1 MKKIIDILSAYEN
14 GQIKKSDFI
23 QEMYEAHHKGL
34 FDYADHLK
42 KTNIKKIEI
51 EDDRVVMTSRDRG
64 ARMLC
69 VPGDYRVA
77 PIETLNFFDYE
88 KSDSTIMNG
97 LIEEGFVFFDI
108 GANIGW
114 HSINLALAHR
124 SAQIHSFEP
133 IPTTY
138 KFLERNLKLNRL
150 SNVTTYNFGF
160 SDRSGEF
167 DFYFY
172 KEGSG
177 NASSA
182 NLSNREDVQ
191 VCKCQVRTLD
201 DFTAEFNTKVD
212 FIKCDVEGAEFL
224 VYKGGLETL
233 KRDKPIVFSEI
244 LRKWSAKFNYDPN
257 EIFSLFHELGYQAF
271 TSKDEGLQE
280 FFQMDELTLD
290 TNFFFLHKKKHFQQI
305 KKLTA

>member
-1 MKKIIDILSAYEN
+1 MKKIVDTLSAYQN
-14 GQIKKSDFI
+14 DQISKSDFI
-23 QEMYEAHHKGL
+23 QEMYEMHHMGL

-42 KTNIKKIEI
+42 KTNVKKIEI
-51 EDDRVVMTSRDRG
+51 EDGRVVMTSRDRG
-64 ARMLC
+64 ARMHC

-77 PIETLNFFDYE
+77 PLETLNFFDYE
-88 KSDSTIMNG
+88 KRDSAVMDG
-97 LIEEGFVFFDI
+97 LIEDDFVFFDI

-114 HSINLALAHR
+114 YSINLALAHR
-124 SAQIHSFEP
+124 FVQIHSFEP

-138 KFLERNLKLNRL
+138 KYLERNLKLNHL
-150 SNVTTYNFGF
+150 SNVITYNFGF

-172 KEGSG
+172 NEGSG

-201 DFTAEFNTKVD
+201 EFTAEKNTKVD

-224 VYKGGLETL
+224 VYKGGLETI
-233 KRDKPIVFSEI
+233 KRDQPIVFSEI
-244 LRKWSAKFNYDPN
+244 LRKWSAKFDYDPN
-257 EIFSLFHELGYQAF
+257 EIFSLFSELGYQAF
-271 TSKDEGLQE
+271 TAKDKGLQE

-290 TNFFFLHKKKHFQQI
+290 TNFFFLHKQKHSQQI
-305 KKLTA
+305 KKFTV